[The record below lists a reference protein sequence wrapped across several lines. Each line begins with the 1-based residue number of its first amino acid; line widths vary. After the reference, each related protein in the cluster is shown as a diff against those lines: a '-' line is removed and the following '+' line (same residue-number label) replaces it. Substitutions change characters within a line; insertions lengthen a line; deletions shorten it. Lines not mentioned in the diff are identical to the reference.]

1 MKVIILAAG
10 QGQRLRPLSDGVP
23 KSLVQ
28 VNGKSLLDRQLKVI
42 DSCGI
47 SDISLVTG
55 YQHEKL
61 SFFPGKKFFNMNFVS
76 TNMVYS
82 LFCAHELF
90 DGSDDVIVAYG
101 DIIYSKEVLA
111 SLIAAEGDIAVV
123 ADREWQLLWECRMEN
138 PLDDAE
144 SFRSDEDGN
153 VIELGKKI
161 NRLEEATAQ
170 YIGLFKISASVCR
183 KFFEIF
189 QNMEEDSEYD
199 SAEVTNLYMTSYLQY
214 LIDCKFMGVK
224 ACFIDGGW
232 LEVDSVSDI
241 SSYNTV
247 LEEDFNGKKS
257 SLFSKKLCRI
267 LE

>member
-1 MKVIILAAG
+1 
-10 QGQRLRPLSDGVP
+10 
-23 KSLVQ
+23 
-28 VNGKSLLDRQLKVI
+28 LKVI
-42 DSCGI
+42 ESCGI

-61 SFFPGKKFFNMNFVS
+61 NFFPGKKFLNSNFAS

-90 DGSDDVIVAYG
+90 DGNDDVIVAYG
-101 DIIYSKEVLA
+101 DIIYAQEVLK
-111 SLIAAEGDIAVV
+111 SLITAQGDVAVV
-123 ADREWQLLWECRMEN
+123 ADKKWQLLWQCRMEN

-144 SFRSDEDGN
+144 SFKSDADDN

-161 NRLEEATAQ
+161 SRLEDASAQ

-183 KFFEIF
+183 TFFEIF
-189 QNMEEDSEYD
+189 QNMEKDSAYD
-199 SAEVTNLYMTSYLQY
+199 SAEVSNLYMTSYLQH
-214 LIDCKFMGVK
+214 LIDGKYMGVK

-241 SSYNTV
+241 NSYNAV
-247 LEEDFNGKKS
+247 LEDNFKGKNN